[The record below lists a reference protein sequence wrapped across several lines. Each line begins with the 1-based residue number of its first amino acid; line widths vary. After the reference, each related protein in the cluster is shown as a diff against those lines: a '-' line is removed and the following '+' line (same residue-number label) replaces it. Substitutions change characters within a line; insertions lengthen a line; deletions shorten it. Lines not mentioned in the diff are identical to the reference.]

1 MRFFLSMIL
10 FLATATGFA
19 QESPPTEPP
28 KVVLGMQHSK
38 VLEVLKKSKWKKV
51 DEKTEK
57 NNGTTGRTVTY
68 KWDTHALTVYPKV
81 VDSMVVL
88 TFKNDNLI
96 QIDRYY
102 KDKKPLHLNMEQIDI
117 Y

>member
-19 QESPPTEPP
+19 QESPPIEPP
-28 KVVLGMQHSK
+28 KVVLGMQHGK
-38 VLEVLKKSKWKKV
+38 VIEVLKKSKWKKV
-51 DEKTEK
+51 DDKTE
-57 NNGTTGRTVTY
+57 NINGATGRTITY

-81 VDSMVVL
+81 VDSLVIL
-88 TFKNDNLI
+88 KFTNEKLI
-96 QIDRYY
+96 KIDRYY
-102 KDKKPLHLNMEQIDI
+102 KDKKPLHLNLKEIDT

>member
-19 QESPPTEPP
+19 QESPPKEPP
-28 KVVLGMQHSK
+28 KVVLGMQHSE

-51 DEKTEK
+51 YEKTEE
-57 NNGTTGRTVTY
+57 NNGTTGKTITY

-81 VDSMVVL
+81 VDSLVVL
-88 TFKNDNLI
+88 TFRNNKLI
-96 QIDRYY
+96 RLDRYY
-102 KDKKPLHLNMEQIDI
+102 KDNKPLHLNMEQIDT